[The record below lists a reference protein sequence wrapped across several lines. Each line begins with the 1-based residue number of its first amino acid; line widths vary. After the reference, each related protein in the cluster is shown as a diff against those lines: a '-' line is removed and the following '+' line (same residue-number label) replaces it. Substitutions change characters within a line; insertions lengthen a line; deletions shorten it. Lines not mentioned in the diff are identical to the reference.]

1 MRCPGCGMES
11 SEQSVF
17 CTYCGVKMQPEVRV
31 ENAAISAELG
41 ELREAISR
49 RGRTDRRLPPL
60 AAVVPFVITMLF
72 AIVLV
77 GAVFG
82 KILDYDLSGGDMPTE
97 EEILGDMDSY
107 IVAAIAF
114 NVMFYAAYAAL
125 AYLMVDRANRHLERE
140 TVVMNAV
147 GKVLWKLG
155 GARAPANDPWGREQ
169 ILDWRAAYGV
179 RRDPRLWAALIALP
193 LIGSLAEDSAILTGD
208 FDLSDSLQTVSLPI
222 MLVHIV
228 LMFYFL
234 HTVSEDTWKHD
245 QAWTDFARGTKVAL
259 ARAGATAGSLD
270 EGVPLPKKPTGLFV
284 VISFITLGLFAVYWW
299 YVAVK
304 DPNEHYDKQAAF
316 EDQLVAMLSGKD

>member
-1 MRCPGCGMES
+1 MRCPGCGTES

-17 CTYCGVKMQPEVRV
+17 CTYCGVKMQPEARV
-31 ENAAISAELG
+31 ENATIGAELG

-49 RGRTDRRLPPL
+49 RRRTDRRLPPL
-60 AAVVPFVITMLF
+60 AAVVPFIITMLF

-107 IVAAIAF
+107 IVAAVVF
-114 NVMFYAAYAAL
+114 NVLFYATYAAL

-140 TVVMNAV
+140 AAVMNAV
-147 GKVLWKLG
+147 GKILGKLG
-155 GARAPANDPWGREQ
+155 GARSLTSDPWGREL
-169 ILDWRAAYGV
+169 ILDGRAAYGTK
-179 RRDPRLWAALIALP
+179 RNPLLWAAVVALP
-193 LIGSLAEDSAILTGD
+193 LIGSLAEDYAVLNGD
-208 FDLSDSLQTVSLPI
+208 FELSGSLQIVSLPI
-222 MLVHIV
+222 MLVHVV

-234 HTVSEDTWKHD
+234 HTVSEDTWRHD
-245 QAWTDFARGTKVAL
+245 RDWMDFARGTKVAL
-259 ARAGATAGSLD
+259 ARAGATAGALD
-270 EGVPLPKKPTGLFV
+270 EGATLPNRPTGLFLV
-284 VISFITLGLFAVYWW
+284 VSFITLGLFLVYWW

-304 DPNEHYDKQAAF
+304 DPNGHYEKQARF